1 MNLLVL
7 GANSEIG
14 LSIAHIFAREKGAD
28 ITLAS
33 RNLEGLES
41 KAQDI
46 ALRYQVQAKAVYF
59 DALDY
64 DSHHNFY
71 QELEEKPDGVVLA
84 FGYLGNQ
91 VQAEKDFVEARKIIE
106 TNFLAAVSILEI
118 IASDF
123 SSKGRG
129 IIIGISSVAGERGRQ
144 SNYIYGS
151 AKGGLNIYLAGLRHR
166 LAGAHVQVL
175 TVLPGFVRTKMTQG
189 LDLPEKLTADPEDV
203 AADVFQAY
211 SKNRHQVYS
220 KRIFKYIMWL
230 IRNIPEKIFQKTRL

>member
-14 LSIAHIFAREKGAD
+14 LAIAHVFARENGANV
-28 ITLAS
+28 TLAS
-33 RNLEGLES
+33 RNMEVLEK

-46 ALRYQVQAKAVYF
+46 ASRYQVRVRSVCF

-64 DSHHNFY
+64 DSHHDFY
-71 QELEEKPDGVVLA
+71 HGLEKKPDCVVLA

-91 VQAEKDFVEARKIIE
+91 IQAEKNFVEAKKIIE

-123 SSKGRG
+123 AAKGRG

-151 AKGGLNIYLAGLRHR
+151 AKGGLSIYLAGLRHR
-166 LAGAHVQVL
+166 LASANVRVL
-175 TVLPGFVRTKMTQG
+175 TVLPGFVHTKMTHG
-189 LDLPEKLTADPEDV
+189 LDLPEKLTAEPEEV
-203 AADVFQAY
+203 ANDVFQAF

-220 KRIFKYIMWL
+220 KRIFKYIMWI
-230 IRNIPEKIFQKTRL
+230 IRNIPEKMFQKTRL